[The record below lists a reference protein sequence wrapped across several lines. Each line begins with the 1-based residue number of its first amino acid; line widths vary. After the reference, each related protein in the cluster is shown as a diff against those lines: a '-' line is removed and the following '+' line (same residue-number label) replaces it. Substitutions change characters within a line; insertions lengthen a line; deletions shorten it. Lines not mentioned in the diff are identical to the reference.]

1 MEWFILQVIHTG
13 NMDVFQIEEWKKK
26 LEKIIIEW
34 LKENKP
40 NKYYIIG
47 GFDTTYLL
55 TKEVLIKRN
64 LETMLLNSRGLKKE
78 TLEIIL
84 SLIEDYEDYRTLF
97 DDIMYEGC
105 ISGIIPHL
113 IYYSDTEKFFDKY
126 SNEIFNRNNE
136 KWKTNSLL

>member
-1 MEWFILQVIHTG
+1 MNNE
-13 NMDVFQIEEWKKK
+13 
-26 LEKIIIEW
+26 
-34 LKENKP
+34 
-40 NKYYIIG
+40 
-47 GFDTTYLL
+47 
-55 TKEVLIKRN
+55 LIKRN

-97 DDIMYEGC
+97 DDIMYKGC

-126 SNEIFNRNNE
+126 SDEILELYNDLLKKELGEIIIEWNKNNLAWFGFEVTAKNIAVELEIF
-136 KWKTNSLL
+136 